1 MSKVQRIKVSSR
13 EEWRRALDVA
23 FRLGYKWSLE
33 PFSLWEEYY
42 YQNPNKV
49 IEFDSKDMLIAIGR
63 DEHMGGA
70 ATPASEFIE
79 SSLRELNKITSYSV
93 LPNSKDEWDELVSAA
108 IAEGFTWYS
117 GGTDL
122 KSFIYS
128 AGTNYLDF
136 WVDGSKDITY
146 TYDRIKDNE
155 TLLVSA
161 ETVKWYLNQLS
172 DEETT
177 DLPVTK
183 IDNDVVEH
191 PAHYNEY
198 TGFEVIDVI
207 EQVSP
212 KYEKQVA
219 YHIGNTLKYIMRAP
233 FKGKTKEDLEK
244 AQWYLSRAI
253 SLLREEK

>member
-1 MSKVQRIKVSSR
+1 MKHTRKVRAHTL
-13 EEWRRALDVA
+13 EEWRQSLDVA
-23 FRLGYKWSLE
+23 FRLGYKWDIN
-33 PFSLWEEYY
+33 PFDMWEGYY
-42 YQNPNKV
+42 TQNPEVVLLLDSSDLSIAYSIYFNEEEV
-49 IEFDSKDMLIAIGR
+49 IEAK
-63 DEHMGGA
+63 
-70 ATPASEFIE
+70 EFIE
-79 SSLRELNKITSYSV
+79 SSLNELAKITSYAIR
-93 LPNSKDEWDELVSAA
+93 PKSKDGWNELVSAA
-108 IAEGFTWYS
+108 IAKGFTWYS

-122 KSFIYS
+122 KSYIYD

-136 WVDGSKDITY
+136 WIDGSQDITY
-146 TYDRIKDNE
+146 HDSTQELDAE

-161 ETVKWYLNQLS
+161 ETVKWYFNQLS

-198 TGFEVIDVI
+198 SGFEVIDVI

-253 SLLREEK
+253 SLLSEEK

>member
-1 MSKVQRIKVSSR
+1 MKPTRKVRVHSLEK
-13 EEWRRALDVA
+13 WRQVLDVA
-23 FRLGYKWSLE
+23 FRLGYKWE
-33 PFSLWEEYY
+33 VKPFDVWEGYY
-42 YQNPNKV
+42 TQNPEVVLLLNSSDLSIAYSIYFNEEEV
-49 IEFDSKDMLIAIGR
+49 IEAR
-63 DEHMGGA
+63 D
-70 ATPASEFIE
+70 FIE
-79 SSLRELNKITSYSV
+79 ASRNKLDNITSYTI
-93 LPNSKDEWDELVSAA
+93 LPKSKDEWNELVSTA
-108 IAEGFTWYS
+108 ITRGFTWYS

-122 KSFIYS
+122 KSFIYD
-128 AGTNYLDF
+128 AGSNYLNL

-146 TYDRIKDNE
+146 HDSANVQDAE

-161 ETVKWYLNQLS
+161 ETVRWYLNQLS

-177 DLPVTK
+177 DLPVTE

-253 SLLREEK
+253 SLLSEER